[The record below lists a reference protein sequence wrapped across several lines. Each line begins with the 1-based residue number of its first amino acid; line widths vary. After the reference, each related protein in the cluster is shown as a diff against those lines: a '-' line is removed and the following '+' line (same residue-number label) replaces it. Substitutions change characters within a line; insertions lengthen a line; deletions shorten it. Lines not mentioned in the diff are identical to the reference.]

1 MTDQISLGILN
12 YGLIRIPE
20 EVVKLTIS
28 LLEVNGEEIWLGIL
42 FSSQLKEIDGLDLLD
57 NILSVLF

>member
-28 LLEVNGEEIWLGIL
+28 LLEVNGEEIWLGVL